1 MRRYTSILALSF
13 LAMSTAFLAISEA
26 QPPFQGKGKGKGG
39 MDASHK
45 ADMELFHYL
54 LDHRKDI
61 VRTITKRDDGVESVT
76 ESNDPMV
83 AEKFQA
89 HVISMKKRVEEK
101 RPIHLRDPLFA
112 AIFQNA
118 DKISFQWERT
128 PKGAKVVETSK
139 DPSVA
144 RLLQAHAEVV
154 SLFLKNGHAEVMKN
168 HDLPK
173 P

>member
-1 MRRYTSILALSF
+1 MQHFRWLLALSLF
-13 LAMSTAFLAISEA
+13 SLSTAFLVVAHA
-26 QPPFQGKGKGKGG
+26 QPPFQGKGKGG
-39 MDASHK
+39 MDPSQK

-61 VRTITKRDDGVESVT
+61 VRTVTKRDDGVETIT
-76 ESNDPMV
+76 ESNDPKV
-83 AEKFQA
+83 TERIQA

-112 AIFQNA
+112 AIFKNA
-118 DKISFQWERT
+118 EKIQFQWEKT
-128 PKGAKVVETSK
+128 NKGAKVIETSK
-139 DPSVA
+139 DPYVA
-144 RLLQAHAEVV
+144 KLLQAHADVV

-168 HDLPK
+168 HELPK